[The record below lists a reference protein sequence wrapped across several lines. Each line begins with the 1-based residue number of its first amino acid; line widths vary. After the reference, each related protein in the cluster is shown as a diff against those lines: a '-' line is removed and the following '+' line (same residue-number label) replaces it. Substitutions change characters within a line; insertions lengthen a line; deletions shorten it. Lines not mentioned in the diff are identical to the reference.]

1 MEGGVLKCICLVKS
15 EEDAHMRKLLFSA
28 SLAGLLLLGVSVRA
42 HPNALQSQS
51 EKQSE
56 QTKSVSGKVTSIGDG
71 GHSFSVEVD
80 ESGNKRTLD
89 FVVDK
94 DTQIKG
100 RVTTGTT
107 VTVEY
112 EAADGGQNIART
124 ITAQNS

>member
-1 MEGGVLKCICLVKS
+1 
-15 EEDAHMRKLLFSA
+15 MRKLLFSA
-28 SLAGLLLLGVSVRA
+28 SLAALLLLGVSVRA
-42 HPNALQSQS
+42 HPNSLQSQS

-71 GHSFSVEVD
+71 GHSFSLEVD
-80 ESGNKRTLD
+80 ESGNKRTMD

-94 DTQIKG
+94 DTHIQG
-100 RVTTGTT
+100 RVTTGTA

-124 ITAQNS
+124 ITTENS

>member
-1 MEGGVLKCICLVKS
+1 
-15 EEDAHMRKLLFSA
+15 MRKLLFSA
-28 SLAGLLLLGVSVRA
+28 SLASLLLLGGSARA

-71 GHSFSVEVD
+71 GHSFSLEVD

-94 DTQIKG
+94 DTHIQG